1 MTEVDQ
7 PTARVQQQLGR
18 LTDEQP
24 PLTNAAA
31 VLWDVIV

>member
-1 MTEVDQ
+1 MTDLDQ
-7 PTARVQQQLGR
+7 PTARVQQQLGD

-24 PLTNAAA
+24 HLTNAGA